1 MFVHSAPTPCVSC
14 LQRLKASQMKFVD
27 AIDIG
32 RAQIPYSSL
41 SLSPCG
47 YICVL
52 AKLQATFCLACSFLL
67 IFHFA
72 RFAAWLEIWWE
83 RRREGTVGKQR
94 SWNRNSIERANNFVV
109 DMCKLIS
116 TFEMCSYRY
125 TQTNTHTTT
134 HTHTY
139 PLTNTLTHYRSHAA
153 QYDYTH
159 QLAVWQ
165 FIWKLILTFLV
176 RRT

>member
-1 MFVHSAPTPCVSC
+1 MFVHSAHPLSLCVL

-32 RAQIPYSSL
+32 RAGYLTPLPLALQV
-41 SLSPCG
+41 

-72 RFAAWLEIWWE
+72 RFAAWLEIWWGGHE
-83 RRREGTVGKQR
+83 VGQRGNWEKQR

-134 HTHTY
+134 HTHT
-139 PLTNTLTHYRSHAA
+139 H
-153 QYDYTH
+153 
-159 QLAVWQ
+159 
-165 FIWKLILTFLV
+165 
-176 RRT
+176 